1 MKRIQW
7 RSMVILAAMV
17 VAALPLRLSA
27 QASQLASSEATAF
40 LGVWELGLESP
51 QGAVTVEVTLKDQGG
66 KVAASVSMAPVVPDP
81 VAVTDITKEGTN
93 LVLKYSLDFQGQA
106 IPAKVSIVPDGAGY
120 KASFDFA
127 DGQFVIDG
135 TAKKK

>member
-1 MKRIQW
+1 MKRIQTQL
-7 RSMVILAAMV
+7 MVIVAALL

-27 QASQLASSEATAF
+27 QASQLAASEATAF
-40 LGVWELGLESP
+40 LGVWELGLDSP

-66 KVAASVSMAPVVPDP
+66 KVAASVSMAPIVPEP
-81 VAVTDITKEGTN
+81 LNVTDVTKEGTN
-93 LVLKYSLDFQGQA
+93 LVLKYTLDFQGQA
-106 IPAKVSIVPDGAGY
+106 IPAKVSLVPDGAGY

-127 DGQFVIDG
+127 EGQFVMDG